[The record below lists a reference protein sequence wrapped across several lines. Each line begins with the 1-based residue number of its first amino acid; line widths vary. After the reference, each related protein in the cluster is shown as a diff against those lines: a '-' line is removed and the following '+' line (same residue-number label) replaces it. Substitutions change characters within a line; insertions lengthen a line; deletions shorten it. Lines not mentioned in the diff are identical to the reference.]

1 MNAKN
6 VKTEKVTCTN
16 CGHVMELNAWGIPS
30 KYQSGNYMDAIKRAR
45 LRFEN
50 LNKEQNEKSN
60 QS

>member
-1 MNAKN
+1 
-6 VKTEKVTCTN
+6 
-16 CGHVMELNAWGIPS
+16 MELNAWGIPS